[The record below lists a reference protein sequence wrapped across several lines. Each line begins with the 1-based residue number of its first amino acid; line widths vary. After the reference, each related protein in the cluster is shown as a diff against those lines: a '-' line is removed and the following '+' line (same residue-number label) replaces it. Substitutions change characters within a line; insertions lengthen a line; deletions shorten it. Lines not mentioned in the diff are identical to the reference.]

1 MSRLFYPQ
9 ALPPKTAQLIKVFQK
24 NRLSFLKNFYL
35 SGGTALSLQINHRQS
50 IDLDFFSQKDFD
62 PQAVQKELE
71 TLSKLT
77 DLELDKNTLNAFL
90 KGVQVQ
96 FLGYPYPLLKPAYNW
111 EGINISSVLDIA
123 CTKLQT
129 ISQRGSKKDFV
140 DLYFILNKYSLKE
153 LFQKMDQKYP
163 KANFNKVHLLKSL
176 TYFVDADLQ
185 PMPKMRQKTDWEKI
199 KKVIVK
205 KVINFK
211 IQ

>member
-1 MSRLFYPQ
+1 MSKSLYPQ

-24 NRLSFLKNFYL
+24 TRPSFLKNFYL

-50 IDLDFFSQKDFD
+50 IDLDFFSQRSFD
-62 PQAVQKELE
+62 PQAVQRELE
-71 TLSKLT
+71 TLGKLT

-90 KGVQVQ
+90 KGVQIQ
-96 FLGYPYPLLKPAYNW
+96 FLGYPYPLLKPTYNW

-129 ISQRGSKKDFV
+129 VSQRGSKKDFV
-140 DLYFILNKYSLKE
+140 DLYFILKKYSLKE
-153 LFQKMDQKYP
+153 LFQKIDQKYSGT
-163 KANFNKVHLLKSL
+163 NSNKVHLLKSL

-199 KKVIVK
+199 KKVIVR